1 MLTALSSLALSEQ
14 RVNKD
19 LLITREKIIAK
30 GIVIIGICEDRYD
43 KYLFFIEHLH
53 RFLKWPFTPPN
64 FFVQNRGK
72 FLVVR
77 KGILK
82 THTKRS
88 VKKFWQKNYKFKAV
102 FPPCWPSRLTMSS
115 SSRWYTDSTESLR
128 ILNNRAGADYPLLVN
143 FDLNATLR
151 GCPNWVVENLMQG
164 KPANGWRETNL
175 LYWAVV

>member
-1 MLTALSSLALSEQ
+1 MALSSLALSEQ

-19 LLITREKIIAK
+19 LLITWEKIIAK
-30 GIVIIGICEDRYD
+30 GIVIIGICENRYD
-43 KYLFFIEHLH
+43 KYLIFIEHLH
-53 RFLKWPFTPPN
+53 RFLKWPFTPPK
-64 FFVQNRGK
+64 FFFQNRGK

-88 VKKFWQKNYKFKAV
+88 VKTFWQRNYKFKAI

-115 SSRWYTDSTESLR
+115 SSRSYTDSTESLR
-128 ILNNRAGADYPLLVN
+128 ISNNRAGADYPLPVN

-164 KPANGWRETNL
+164 KPANG
-175 LYWAVV
+175 